1 MEAVSLGEILGKK
14 VNVTPVTVL
23 DDDPADNFVMDDPEP
38 VEVIEP
44 EEVSDRAEPEHG
56 YMPPDHIGET
66 IVNTLDGLQS
76 SVLPFLLE
84 MKVFTKKEKEL
95 LQTIDTTGSTPYP
108 LNSQENN
115 LLEKWKRHQEKV
127 KQVPF
132 NDGEKTRLIAATAR
146 YAETTEMKLSPL
158 EGLMLSFS
166 EVVFKRGAMFFTE

>member
-1 MEAVSLGEILGKK
+1 MENVNLGDVLAAK
-14 VNVTPVTVL
+14 VKVAPLTVL
-23 DDDPADNFVMDDPEP
+23 DEENDNIVLDEQMPD
-38 VEVIEP
+38 EVIEP
-44 EEVSDRAEPEHG
+44 EIIQDRPEPEHG

-76 SVLPFLLE
+76 SVLPFLIE

-108 LNSQENN
+108 LNSQENT
-115 LLEKWKRHQEKV
+115 LLEKWKRHQDKI
-127 KQVPF
+127 KNVPF
-132 NDGEKTRLIAATAR
+132 SDGEKSRLITATSR

-166 EVVFKRGAMFFTE
+166 EVVFKRGAMFFNE